1 MSIFLAVDLG
11 TTGCRSIL
19 FNDGLEP
26 LGSAYEEYGLITTK
40 ENYVEQDAEL
50 WWQLTLKTAKAAIA
64 AAGIDGKEIR
74 SISISSQGITIVPVD
89 HRFRPLCNAI
99 SWLDNRCTEEIE
111 QIKEFYSAE
120 EMTAHT
126 GKPLLPCYTLPKI
139 LWLQKHRSAVLS
151 SAYKL
156 LMPLDFLTARFTG
169 KAVTDHSMACGT
181 LFYDVNRQQWWHE
194 ILERFQINPALLP
207 ELAWSGSAV
216 GKVLPS
222 VAEELGLSPDCV
234 VSLGAQDQKCAALA
248 AGLAEDTV
256 TVSLGTAGAISQLH
270 PEGTAVQQ
278 GKCSYLSKGSWVTE
292 GVISAA
298 GTCLRYVRDLLY
310 KNESYA
316 LIDQEAAEAMDKSQ
330 KLYFFPYLSGP
341 SDPYYYPAS
350 TGSFYNINLAT
361 ERGDYA
367 LAVMEGIAYQIRSI
381 LESMNAYQEIKNI
394 VVFGGAAKSD
404 LWCRIIADIT
414 NVTIAVP
421 STAEAAGAGAAML
434 AAKGTG
440 LELAP
445 LQPAKTYAPSADAE
459 RYSSHYERYRTIEKK
474 LFEETK

>member
-19 FNDGLEP
+19 FNDALEL
-26 LGSAYEEYGLITTK
+26 LGSHYEEYGLITTK

-50 WWQLTLKTAKAAIA
+50 WWQLTLKTAKGAIA
-64 AAGIDGKEIR
+64 NAGINSKEIR
-74 SISISSQGITIVPVD
+74 AISISSQGITIVPVD
-89 HRFRPLCNAI
+89 RAFRPLCNAI
-99 SWLDNRCTEEIE
+99 SWLDNRCTQEIE
-111 QIKEFYSAE
+111 QIREFYSAE

-139 LWLQKHRSAVLS
+139 LWLQKHRPELLEK
-151 SAYKL
+151 AYKL

-181 LFYDVNRQQWWHE
+181 LFYDVNRQEWWDE
-194 ILERFQINPALLP
+194 ILERFHINPAQLP

-216 GKVLPS
+216 GTILPS
-222 VAEELGLSPDCV
+222 VADELGLSPDCILA
-234 VSLGAQDQKCAALA
+234 LGAQDQKCAALA

-270 PEGTAVQQ
+270 PEGTAVQR
-278 GKCSYLSKGSWVTE
+278 GKCSYISKGAWVTE

-298 GTCLRYVRDLLY
+298 GTCLRYIRDLLY

-316 LIDQEAAEAMDKSQ
+316 LIDREAEEAMDKNR

-350 TGSFYNINLAT
+350 TGSFYNIQLST
-361 ERGDYA
+361 QRGDYA
-367 LAVMEGIAYQIRSI
+367 LAVMEGIAFQIRSI
-381 LESMNAYQEIKNI
+381 LEAMGAYREIKNI
-394 VVFGGAAKSD
+394 VVFGGAAKSE

-414 NVTIAVP
+414 NITIAVP

-434 AAKGTG
+434 AAMGAGIK
-440 LELAP
+440 LNS
-445 LQPAKTYAPSADAE
+445 LQIAKTYAPGASAEA
-459 RYSSHYERYRTIEKK
+459 YHTHYETYRSVEKK
-474 LFEETK
+474 LFEEKK